1 MEQILKFKN
10 GSQRV
15 IITPNEDVTDHS
27 DIDIIVENTNPDKL
41 DDPDVTY
48 LFLKEHEAVY
58 LANAIL
64 RFVEQNRLDNER
76 WLADEAKKR

>member
-1 MEQILKFKN
+1 MQQILKFKS

-15 IITPNEDVTDHS
+15 IIEPNEDVTDHA
-27 DIDIIVENTNPDKL
+27 DIEIIVENTNPDKP

-48 LFLKEHEAVY
+48 VSLKEHEAVY

-64 RFVEQNRLDNER
+64 RFVEQTALYNER
-76 WLADEAKKR
+76 WLADEAKKE